1 MSATMEGNDHNH
13 FDEDISRS
21 IEAALKI
28 CTMVIWQI
36 NYECGPKGLIL
47 AIVVAYVEA
56 TLGMLPLSL
65 SKLLSTK

>member
-1 MSATMEGNDHNH
+1 MEGNDHNH
-13 FDEDISRS
+13 FDEDISKF

-28 CTMVIWQI
+28 STTVIRQI

-47 AIVVAYVEA
+47 PIVVAYIEA

-65 SKLLSTK
+65 SKLLSTKWM